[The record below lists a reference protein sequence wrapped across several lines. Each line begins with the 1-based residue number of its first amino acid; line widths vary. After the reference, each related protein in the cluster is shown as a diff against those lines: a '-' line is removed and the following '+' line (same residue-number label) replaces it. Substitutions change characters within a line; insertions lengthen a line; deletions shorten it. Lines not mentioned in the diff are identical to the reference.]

1 MSSGPL
7 EAVAGAV
14 AAGKIDH
21 AAENNNQGG
30 FFLSSP
36 APLLASANAIRLIDD
51 ASAELKIRISST
63 NSLCSM
69 DSNYTDVSVSPGVSP
84 TLEPSPPLEP
94 RSVSYEARLSMIDE
108 AESKPMKLGCY
119 DSSDEEE
126 LEKLEGASIIC
137 GSEVLPSTL
146 SHGSI
151 REPLHNLA
159 PKPQHD
165 QVPKASFF
173 VANADA
179 VRLFDAASK
188 TVSQTCQR
196 LAVPKPQRDQV
207 PSCLLANTGAVRLF
221 DAASE
226 SVSQSCR
233 GLLMKLFDFTRRI
246 PQLRPMVVIYLA
258 QLVLQFVHWY
268 CSKKKLIPRYLRV

>member
-7 EAVAGAV
+7 EVAGAV

-165 QVPKASFF
+165 QVPRLLFSSPTQTPCASLMPRARLCLRH
-173 VANADA
+173 ANAWPYPSLNA
-179 VRLFDAASK
+179 TKCPLVSSPTQAPCASLMPR
-188 TVSQTCQR
+188 VSLCLRHAGTC
-196 LAVPKPQRDQV
+196 
-207 PSCLLANTGAVRLF
+207 S
-221 DAASE
+221 
-226 SVSQSCR
+226 
-233 GLLMKLFDFTRRI
+233 
-246 PQLRPMVVIYLA
+246 
-258 QLVLQFVHWY
+258 
-268 CSKKKLIPRYLRV
+268 